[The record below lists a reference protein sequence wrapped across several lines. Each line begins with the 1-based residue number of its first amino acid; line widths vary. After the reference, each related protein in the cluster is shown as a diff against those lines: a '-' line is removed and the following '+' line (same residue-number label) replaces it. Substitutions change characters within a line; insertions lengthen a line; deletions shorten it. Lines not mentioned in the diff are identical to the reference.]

1 VSAEPGA
8 GHYLSTFFKHLFRSI
23 YFQRKIFDNSTGTA
37 IPNVKGVKE
46 LKAIPVP
53 LCSIEEQ
60 REIVLKIEKI
70 FSLLDRLEGEIDQNL
85 KKSDALRQAILKSAF
100 SGKLLPQDSK
110 DEPASV
116 LLERIRAE
124 RKQPTAK
131 QPRNAKHNKKEAA

>member
-1 VSAEPGA
+1 VRLNDVFYE
-8 GHYLSTFFKHLFRSI
+8 STFFKYLFRSN

-37 IPNVKGVKE
+37 IPNVKGVNE

-60 REIVLKIEKI
+60 REIVLKIMKI
-70 FSLLDRLEGEIDQNL
+70 FSLLDRLEAEIDQNL
-85 KKSDALRQAILKSAF
+85 KKSEVLRQAILKSAF
-100 SGKLLPQDSK
+100 SGKLVAQDSK

-124 RKQPTAK
+124 REQPTARRR
-131 QPRNAKHNKKEAA
+131 RNNKNNKKEAA